1 MYIYIYICIYIYI
14 YIISNYI
21 AGKLIIEMVYLKN
34 RMKSNK
40 VSREIILDVIYQLS
54 PLTLN
59 LQLHSFRDVI
69 GANNVFVMT

>member
-1 MYIYIYICIYIYI
+1 
-14 YIISNYI
+14 
-21 AGKLIIEMVYLKN
+21 MVYLKN

>member
-1 MYIYIYICIYIYI
+1 
-14 YIISNYI
+14 
-21 AGKLIIEMVYLKN
+21 MVYPKN

-59 LQLHSFRDVI
+59 LQLHSFRDGI